1 MSSTSPTP
9 YEALGGE
16 AGVQALAAA
25 FYNAMDR
32 LPEAQDIRRMH
43 GASLDLIKAKLAAYL
58 SGWLGGPLV
67 YVERFGPM
75 CLGHAHEPYEIGSA
89 ERDQWML
96 CMDAA
101 LEEIGAPVSLREPLH
116 KAFHRLASALR
127 TVED

>member
-1 MSSTSPTP
+1 MQNQLSP

-32 LPEAQDIRRMH
+32 LPQAQDIRKMH

-67 YVERFGPM
+67 YLERFGPM

>member
-1 MSSTSPTP
+1 MQNQLSP

-16 AGVQALAAA
+16 AGVQALAVA

-32 LPEAQDIRRMH
+32 LPQAQHIRKMH

-67 YVERFGPM
+67 YTERFGPM

-101 LEEIGAPVSLREPLH
+101 LEEIGAPVPLREPLH
-116 KAFHRLASALR
+116 QAFHRLASALR